1 MGQDSIREAESLGM
15 NIYTRDFHGW
25 TVDKSL
31 CTNAGETGLIQ
42 GRIPR
47 AEKQLNPCTTTTEPV
62 LLNP

>member
-1 MGQDSIREAESLGM
+1 M

-31 CTNAGETGLIQ
+31 RTNAGETGLIQ

-47 AEKQLNPCTTTTEPV
+47 AEKQLNPCTTTTGACAPEPMSV
-62 LLNP
+62 ESRKSLFL